1 MTRVEQNKKARKK
14 GSIIIL
20 LAMLICAGIAG
31 YSGFQVFASGSP
43 EAENIEPASQENA
56 EPAGENMGESL
67 EAIEEEFVLLND
79 AEAEMALEAEAEQTV
94 PTGLSIPSI
103 DVSAELEPK
112 GVLDNGQMG
121 VPSTEDGV
129 AWFEPGAKPGEK
141 GNAVMA
147 GHVDSRTGPA
157 VFYDL
162 DKLDAGDEIEVTDE
176 KGEVLT
182 FEVKRAVSYDR
193 TDAPIEDIFGPSNTR
208 SLNLITCTGTFD
220 QAEGTH
226 DQRLVVYTELQEEDV
241 QKIENGD
248 PPEAPGN
255 VVLAGSQLSFHAVR
269 DEDVAGYRVYE
280 KNPEGENRH
289 IESIAVHERKS
300 YSSPDLAGSEYYVT
314 TVDVYG
320 QESEPSETAE

>member
-14 GSIIIL
+14 SSIIIL

-31 YSGFQVFASGSP
+31 YSGFQVFASSSP
-43 EAENIEPASQENA
+43 EAESTEPELQENA
-56 EPAGENMGESL
+56 EPAGEDMGESL

-79 AEAEMALEAEAEQTV
+79 AEAEMALEEEAEQTA
-94 PTGLSIPSI
+94 PAGLSIPSI
-103 DVSAELEPK
+103 DVTAELEPK

-162 DKLDAGDEIEVTDE
+162 DKLETGDEIEVTDE
-176 KGEVLT
+176 EGEVLT
-182 FEVKRAVSYDR
+182 FEVQRAVSYDR
-193 TDAPIEDIFGPSNTR
+193 TDAPIEEIFGPSNSR

-248 PPEAPGN
+248 PPEAPGS
-255 VVLAGSQLSFHAVR
+255 VVLSGSQLSFHAVR

-280 KNPEGENRH
+280 KNPEGEDQH

-300 YSSPDLAGSEYYVT
+300 YSSPDLAGNEYYVT
-314 TVDVYG
+314 TVDVFG
-320 QESEPSETAE
+320 QESEPSESAE